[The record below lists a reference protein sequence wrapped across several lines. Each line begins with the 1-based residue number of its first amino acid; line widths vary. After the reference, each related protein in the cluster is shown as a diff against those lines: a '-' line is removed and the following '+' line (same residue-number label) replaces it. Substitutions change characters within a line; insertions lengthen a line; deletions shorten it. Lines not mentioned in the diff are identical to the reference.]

1 MFYVIG
7 RVEPGSEHSPIL
19 YNTVQYKLIALSLTA
34 SCSCTA
40 SSGQCVMTA
49 ISYGAPELWS
59 SCSVN
64 QLQRA
69 LGRTSNNLGRCLG
82 NEPTFSVGSPVC
94 GNGIREGDEICDC
107 GSEQVSIQLQN

>member
-1 MFYVIG
+1 M
-7 RVEPGSEHSPIL
+7 
-19 YNTVQYKLIALSLTA
+19 A
-34 SCSCTA
+34 
-40 SSGQCVMTA
+40 A

-64 QLQRA
+64 QLQIA

-82 NEPTFSVGSPVC
+82 NEPTSTVTGPVC

-107 GSEQVSIQLQN
+107 GSEQVSTQLQN